1 MPRKMDDN
9 SILWLAAGLG
19 LVGILLGLR
28 KGYIEISGD
37 QISGG
42 ANDPGESLEL
52 GLLKI
57 RDLYGINFAKDIER
71 AMRIETAHFT
81 SRQWQRGNTAGME
94 AVPGQNNF
102 PYGWPSLRQFV
113 ETTGIAKP
121 SDFYTY
127 VMTEN
132 VTGIDKRF
140 IHFPDPYTF
149 ILFFAWFIQNVR
161 GGKIEYWYSLNE
173 NSAARYRQT
182 MNTVIPRILNELT

>member
-1 MPRKMDDN
+1 MSLKKLSEATKSEARK
-9 SILWLAAGLG
+9 AGKLP
-19 LVGILLGLR
+19 
-28 KGYIEISGD
+28 KAPKKPKQS
-37 QISGG
+37 
-42 ANDPGESLEL
+42 ASLSAL
-52 GLLKI
+52 NNYVT
-57 RDLYGINFAKDIER
+57 R
-71 AMRIETAHFT
+71 
-81 SRQWQRGNTAGME
+81 QRGNTAGME